1 MCLLITLPVSTTK
14 NIKNYSMINESFT
27 KTQIDDLYKDITNN
41 RIYLG
46 ENKINK
52 FDNKT
57 FYSTQDLN
65 EYILKNNFVEMELT
79 SSNPLK
85 IIKNYEHMILDDKK
99 IYDIDINNF
108 KRIYRDAFGNIAM
121 TKEQALNTYANL
133 GNVKP
138 KYSFDGELWFDTP
151 DEAKINEKYNLKINK
166 SLYYI
171 YNNQY
176 YNAFNPVDINA
187 LVSKFTPGYFLNKSS
202 AFNDKDDLVNLFGT
216 SSEIYEKLKRNSA
229 KDFYSTYYKKVLDL
243 NSKYTLSISPKKN
256 YRMTVQCDGGSVDY
270 DSNDKVLLKMMGNKK
285 YISWNSFKSDFQ
297 NGWHEE
303 YEGIRPVLTK
313 TFDFNYKNKDCK
325 QGKINLLL
333 ESYKGTPTFFDDF
346 HYTDETETV
355 FTGYFKNKKG
365 IKSEIWK
372 SPKMRHAYTTDDIGK
387 DLISLFYDK
396 WFTKYFNSIQDFKD
410 PNAIFSFENLKNNIL
425 DYNSD
430 GSIAKDLLYE
440 VNGNLGYKNSLIKSY
455 KEFLSIK
462 ERILKKSYQVDGK
475 TKYKMREDLYITKK
489 QLDNFLPLQG
499 NFNAILKYSYGSNE
513 DIISRDGKFLADTL
527 EEAKEKEM
535 INKKRILKKQFL
547 VYDAFGNIE
556 ISGENEKTALKKLYN
571 NILLTSKFVHREESD
586 QWNKNFKLSYD
597 NIISD
602 GRYAVYKIKD
612 PNNKSKFIYYPSQ
625 ELAIDAVKSS
635 VSNINN
641 IDTLTRKTYLYSYQT
656 RIGQTIPILIYDN
669 DINSA
674 ISKIKEIESSHIK

>member
-85 IIKNYEHMILDDKK
+85 IIKNYEHMILDDNK

-138 KYSFDGELWFDTP
+138 KYSYDGELWFDTP

-202 AFNDKDDLVNLFGT
+202 AFNDKDDMVNLFGT
-216 SSEIYEKLKRNSA
+216 SSEIFEKLKRNSA

-243 NSKYTLSISPKKN
+243 NSKYALSISPKKN

-270 DSNDKVLLKMMGNKK
+270 DSNDKVLLRMMGNKK
-285 YISWNSFKSDFQ
+285 HISWNSFKSDFQ

-333 ESYKGTPTFFDDF
+333 KSYKGTPTFFDDF

-355 FTGYFKNKKG
+355 FTGYFKKK
-365 IKSEIWK
+365 
-372 SPKMRHAYTTDDIGK
+372 
-387 DLISLFYDK
+387 
-396 WFTKYFNSIQDFKD
+396 
-410 PNAIFSFENLKNNIL
+410 
-425 DYNSD
+425 
-430 GSIAKDLLYE
+430 
-440 VNGNLGYKNSLIKSY
+440 V
-455 KEFLSIK
+455 
-462 ERILKKSYQVDGK
+462 
-475 TKYKMREDLYITKK
+475 
-489 QLDNFLPLQG
+489 
-499 NFNAILKYSYGSNE
+499 
-513 DIISRDGKFLADTL
+513 
-527 EEAKEKEM
+527 
-535 INKKRILKKQFL
+535 
-547 VYDAFGNIE
+547 
-556 ISGENEKTALKKLYN
+556 
-571 NILLTSKFVHREESD
+571 
-586 QWNKNFKLSYD
+586 
-597 NIISD
+597 
-602 GRYAVYKIKD
+602 
-612 PNNKSKFIYYPSQ
+612 
-625 ELAIDAVKSS
+625 
-635 VSNINN
+635 
-641 IDTLTRKTYLYSYQT
+641 
-656 RIGQTIPILIYDN
+656 
-669 DINSA
+669 
-674 ISKIKEIESSHIK
+674 